1 MSEQI
6 PPWLQEQIKAFQ
18 QTQNNLQG
26 IITQMQQVEAE
37 RLDTERALEE
47 LQKASDE
54 DAVYKQAGSILIK
67 SDRKSLM
74 DDLQERMELAK
85 TRVMV
90 LEKQKKRLEETFR
103 EQEAKI
109 NAAIR
114 GGAAGASGT

>member
-26 IITQMQQVEAE
+26 IVTQMQQVEAE

-74 DDLQERMELAK
+74 DDLQERIELAK

-114 GGAAGASGT
+114 GGAAGAPGT

>member
-26 IITQMQQVEAE
+26 IVTQMQQVEAE

-67 SDRKSLM
+67 SDPKSLM
-74 DDLQERMELAK
+74 DDLQERIELAK

-114 GGAAGASGT
+114 GGAAGAPGT

>member
-6 PPWLQEQIKAFQ
+6 PPWLQDQIKAFQ
-18 QTQNNLQG
+18 QTQNSLQG
-26 IITQMQQVEAE
+26 VVTQMQQVEAE

-90 LEKQKKRLEETFR
+90 LEKQKKRLEEMFR

-114 GGAAGASGT
+114 GGAAGAPGT

>member
-18 QTQNNLQG
+18 QTQNSLQG
-26 IITQMQQVEAE
+26 VITQMQQVEAE
-37 RLDTERALEE
+37 RLDAERALEE

-67 SDRKSLM
+67 SDRKSLT

-114 GGAAGASGT
+114 GGAAGAPGT

>member
-18 QTQNNLQG
+18 QTQNSLQG
-26 IITQMQQVEAE
+26 VITQMQQVEAE

-67 SDRKSLM
+67 SDRKSLV

-114 GGAAGASGT
+114 GGAAGAPGT

>member
-26 IITQMQQVEAE
+26 IVTQMQQVEAE

-67 SDRKSLM
+67 SDRKFLM
-74 DDLQERMELAK
+74 DDLQERIELAK

-114 GGAAGASGT
+114 GGAAGAPGT

>member
-26 IITQMQQVEAE
+26 VITQMQQVEAE

>member
-26 IITQMQQVEAE
+26 VITQMQQVEAE

-67 SDRKSLM
+67 SDRKSLI

-114 GGAAGASGT
+114 GGASGT

>member
-26 IITQMQQVEAE
+26 IVTQMQQVEAE

-47 LQKASDE
+47 LQKASEE

-74 DDLQERMELAK
+74 DDLQERIELAK

-114 GGAAGASGT
+114 GGAAGAPGT